1 MTPRVHRLPIF
12 LGFAGVMVIT
22 GVTNGLRS
30 YAPEI
35 TSTAYLGGALAT
47 WCLLLILVTR
57 ALGEHSRGVISAAS
71 WVTLARGLLVALV
84 GGFAAGPA
92 PSGGARWMPGALYTL
107 AALSDGIDGA
117 LARRNGNASALG
129 AALDVKTDVVGLLV
143 APLAAV
149 RWGRL
154 PPWYLALALAYPVF
168 RAALAL
174 RRARRL
180 PVFVDRLR
188 PDPRARFF
196 AGVQMGVVA
205 AALLPVLP
213 RALTWPAA
221 TLAMLPTL
229 ALFAGEWRLVTR
241 TDLGRHGDARAER
254 LHA

>member
-12 LGFAGVMVIT
+12 LGFAGVIGIT
-22 GVTNGLRS
+22 GATNGLRS

-35 TSTAYLGGALAT
+35 SSNTYLAGALAT
-47 WCLLLILVTR
+47 WCVLLISITN
-57 ALGEHSRGVISAAS
+57 ALREHSRTRLSAAS
-71 WVTLARGLLVALV
+71 WVTLARGLLIALV

-92 PSGGARWMPGALYTL
+92 PSGAARWVPGALYAL
-107 AALSDGIDGA
+107 AALGDGVDGA
-117 LARRNGNASALG
+117 LARRTGRASALG

-168 RAALAL
+168 RLALAW

-180 PVFVDRLR
+180 PVFLDRLR

-196 AGVQMGVVA
+196 AGVQMAVVA
-205 AALLPVLP
+205 AALFPVLP
-213 RALTWPAA
+213 RAFTWTAA
-221 TLAMLPTL
+221 TLAMVPTL
-229 ALFAGEWRLVTR
+229 ALFAGEWRLATR
-241 TDLGRHGDARAER
+241 AGSRRHGDARAER